1 MKTLPSLFYTK
12 EQYKIFPL
20 ITEREKEVLILIAY
34 EKTSKEIADAL
45 FISLHTALS
54 HRKKLLQKLN
64 AKNTAGLVR
73 RGFEMGLLTL
83 KNSSIETKKP

>member
-1 MKTLPSLFYTK
+1 VKLLASFLTK
-12 EQYKIFPL
+12 HQLSPNNSKISD
-20 ITEREKEVLILIAY
+20 REKEVLILIAH

-54 HRKKLLQKLN
+54 HRKNLLQKLN

-83 KNSSIETKKP
+83 INSSIENKKI